1 VHTFV
6 PPDRAAAFSTPVP
19 AVGSHINQG
28 PIMKLSTPLFAATT
42 LAGATLLALAAP
54 LAASAHVTVTPSTTA
69 AGSYSLLTFAFGHG
83 CDGSP
88 TTGITIDIPE
98 SIASVTPT
106 VNPGW
111 DVTKVTAEST
121 APAEDAAHGEGA
133 ATRVSQVV
141 YTAQTPLDDG
151 LRTSFVLSLQIPEDA
166 ADDTLAFPVLQTC
179 ETGETN
185 WNEPLV
191 EGEAEP
197 AHPAPSVVVTAAS
210 DTSGHG
216 HGDGDTATAAD
227 AAPAAATAGD
237 DVLARVLGIGG
248 LVVGAVGLVV
258 GLTSRRR
265 TAA

>member
-1 VHTFV
+1 
-6 PPDRAAAFSTPVP
+6 
-19 AVGSHINQG
+19 
-28 PIMKLSTPLFAATT
+28 MKLSTPLFAATT
-42 LAGATLLALAAP
+42 LAGATLLALSAP

-111 DVTKVTAEST
+111 DVTKLTVDAA
-121 APAEDAAHGEGA
+121 APAENAAHGEDS

-151 LRTSFVLSLQIPEDA
+151 LRTTFVLSLQIPEDA
-166 ADDTLAFPVLQTC
+166 ADETLAFPVLQSC

-197 AHPAPSVVVTAAS
+197 AHPAPSLTVTAAS
-210 DTSGHG
+210 AASGHG
-216 HGDGDTATAAD
+216 HGDSAATAD
-227 AAPAAATAGD
+227 AAPAAGTDSD
-237 DVLARVLGIGG
+237 DVLARVLGVGG

-258 GLTSRRR
+258 GLASRRR
-265 TAA
+265 TTA